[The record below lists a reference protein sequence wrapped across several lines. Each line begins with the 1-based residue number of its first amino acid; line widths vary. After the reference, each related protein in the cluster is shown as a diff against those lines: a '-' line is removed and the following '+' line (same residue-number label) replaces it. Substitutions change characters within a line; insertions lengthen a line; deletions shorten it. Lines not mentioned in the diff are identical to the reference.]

1 MDIVK
6 PKSSYEIRLVPA
18 YVRPITVTVSAV
30 MLVGAMLPG
39 MFWMFFGA
47 IFFLCAFASCAFFTY
62 ARDARTLQ
70 TLRDHDVR
78 NLLLLTCGNETNIP
92 HTKMR
97 RTQFY
102 AAVRRIVARSDQ
114 QRQIRFIGVGEYNGV
129 HVAIIVGVSPQSVH
143 ADAQHDISCI
153 PHGND
158 AIIITNTVPSS
169 MTGWTTPAAARIETG
184 RMHGY
189 AAAAQTT
196 STGQTMPVA
205 HQTTSTRQTMS
216 VARQTTSTAD
226 ADRALFGSERMH
238 GSTSQ
243 CVRAP
248 RTMGNDHN
256 LLRQLLSTSSDSSD
270 NDMGDLAK
278 HQLRDVNTEHQL
290 RDVNTEHQLR
300 DVNTQHQLR
309 DVNTQHQLR
318 DVNMGDL
325 TEHQLL
331 NLIRATMMTANI
343 EQTYT
348 LDPFRGP
355 RFYGVCI
362 RGVAR
367 RARKPVVDII
377 DATLRQGQLRYVCD
391 ASSDEI
397 CVLVEREDFSSIP
410 FDRVIADAQRYGLPD
425 PSRPLTI
432 PIGYTVNGTMTLANL
447 PEHGSHMLVV
457 GATRSGKSTFLHAII
472 ASLIH
477 FSSLPR
483 FSPHRRVELALID
496 LKSGVEFAPYNGLD
510 CLWMPVVSSIEDAED
525 CLHILHKEMLR
536 RFRIIRKNGE
546 TSWSGNWLVVII
558 DEWNRV
564 PESLLGI
571 MRVMLRQGRAAGM
584 HFILTTHRPT
594 AENVDGDV
602 RSQLGMR
609 AMFLVTNQND
619 ARLVFEGADLPIP
632 LGNGDFWFQSSE
644 TTTPIRVQS
653 PLVDVPTWV
662 RKQPKAPIPTCNE
675 TNTALFVQGKTGAV
689 FFDEGS
695 ITRNDCLHLL
705 QQSLMRR
712 GGNKA
717 VVLRSTMAI
726 PDIIRTFAQSLATSG
741 SQDIIIESF
750 GDMIC
755 RLSSEYCVGNQRR
768 IPALTVIQRM
778 VREAKQRN
786 TLRVWAIVDKK
797 NAQEN
802 SALAWFEP
810 DYLVSFGSFVFPASL
825 DPFGHCA
832 RATRNV
838 HTLVCINR
846 EDGSVLWVE

>member
-1 MDIVK
+1 MTEDMMDIVK

-47 IFFLCAFASCAFFTY
+47 IFSLCAFASCAFFTY

-129 HVAIIVGVSPQSVH
+129 HIAIIVGVSPQSVH

-196 STGQTMPVA
+196 STGQTM
-205 HQTTSTRQTMS
+205 S

-278 HQLRDVNTEHQL
+278 
-290 RDVNTEHQLR
+290 
-300 DVNTQHQLR
+300 HQLR

-571 MRVMLRQGRAAGM
+571 MRVMLRQGRSAGM

>member
-1 MDIVK
+1 MTEDMMDIVK

-47 IFFLCAFASCAFFTY
+47 IFSLCAFASCAFFTY

-143 ADAQHDISCI
+143 ADVQHDISCI

-189 AAAAQTT
+189 DAAAQTT
-196 STGQTMPVA
+196 STGQTMSVA
-205 HQTTSTRQTMS
+205 RQTTSTGQTMS

-243 CVRAP
+243 CVRAL

-256 LLRQLLSTSSDSSD
+256 LLRQLLSTSSDRSD

-278 HQLRDVNTEHQL
+278 HQLRDVNTE
-290 RDVNTEHQLR
+290 
-300 DVNTQHQLR
+300 HQLR

-410 FDRVIADAQRYGLPD
+410 FD
-425 PSRPLTI
+425 
-432 PIGYTVNGTMTLANL
+432 
-447 PEHGSHMLVV
+447 
-457 GATRSGKSTFLHAII
+457 
-472 ASLIH
+472 
-477 FSSLPR
+477 
-483 FSPHRRVELALID
+483 
-496 LKSGVEFAPYNGLD
+496 
-510 CLWMPVVSSIEDAED
+510 
-525 CLHILHKEMLR
+525 
-536 RFRIIRKNGE
+536 
-546 TSWSGNWLVVII
+546 
-558 DEWNRV
+558 
-564 PESLLGI
+564 
-571 MRVMLRQGRAAGM
+571 
-584 HFILTTHRPT
+584 
-594 AENVDGDV
+594 
-602 RSQLGMR
+602 
-609 AMFLVTNQND
+609 
-619 ARLVFEGADLPIP
+619 
-632 LGNGDFWFQSSE
+632 
-644 TTTPIRVQS
+644 
-653 PLVDVPTWV
+653 
-662 RKQPKAPIPTCNE
+662 
-675 TNTALFVQGKTGAV
+675 
-689 FFDEGS
+689 
-695 ITRNDCLHLL
+695 
-705 QQSLMRR
+705 
-712 GGNKA
+712 
-717 VVLRSTMAI
+717 
-726 PDIIRTFAQSLATSG
+726 
-741 SQDIIIESF
+741 
-750 GDMIC
+750 
-755 RLSSEYCVGNQRR
+755 
-768 IPALTVIQRM
+768 
-778 VREAKQRN
+778 
-786 TLRVWAIVDKK
+786 
-797 NAQEN
+797 
-802 SALAWFEP
+802 
-810 DYLVSFGSFVFPASL
+810 
-825 DPFGHCA
+825 
-832 RATRNV
+832 
-838 HTLVCINR
+838 
-846 EDGSVLWVE
+846 

>member
-1 MDIVK
+1 MTEDMMDIVK

-47 IFFLCAFASCAFFTY
+47 IFSLCAFASCAFFTY

-129 HVAIIVGVSPQSVH
+129 HIAIIVGVSPQSVH

-196 STGQTMPVA
+196 STGQTM
-205 HQTTSTRQTMS
+205 S

-238 GSTSQ
+238 GSTSH

-278 HQLRDVNTEHQL
+278 
-290 RDVNTEHQLR
+290 
-300 DVNTQHQLR
+300 HQLR

-571 MRVMLRQGRAAGM
+571 MRVMLRQGRSAGM

>member
-1 MDIVK
+1 
-6 PKSSYEIRLVPA
+6 
-18 YVRPITVTVSAV
+18 
-30 MLVGAMLPG
+30 
-39 MFWMFFGA
+39 
-47 IFFLCAFASCAFFTY
+47 
-62 ARDARTLQ
+62 
-70 TLRDHDVR
+70 
-78 NLLLLTCGNETNIP
+78 
-92 HTKMR
+92 
-97 RTQFY
+97 
-102 AAVRRIVARSDQ
+102 
-114 QRQIRFIGVGEYNGV
+114 
-129 HVAIIVGVSPQSVH
+129 
-143 ADAQHDISCI
+143 
-153 PHGND
+153 
-158 AIIITNTVPSS
+158 
-169 MTGWTTPAAARIETG
+169 
-184 RMHGY
+184 
-189 AAAAQTT
+189 
-196 STGQTMPVA
+196 
-205 HQTTSTRQTMS
+205 
-216 VARQTTSTAD
+216 
-226 ADRALFGSERMH
+226 
-238 GSTSQ
+238 
-243 CVRAP
+243 
-248 RTMGNDHN
+248 MGNDHN

-278 HQLRDVNTEHQL
+278 HQLRDVNT
-290 RDVNTEHQLR
+290 
-300 DVNTQHQLR
+300 
-309 DVNTQHQLR
+309 QHQLR
-318 DVNMGDL
+318 DVNMEDL

-377 DATLRQGQLRYVCD
+377 DATLRHGQLRYVCD

-397 CVLVEREDFSSIP
+397 CVLVERKDFSSIP

-536 RFRIIRKNGE
+536 RFRINRKNGE

-571 MRVMLRQGRAAGM
+571 MRVMLRQGRSAGM

-619 ARLVFEGADLPIP
+619 ARLVFDGADLPIP

-662 RKQPKAPIPTCNE
+662 RNQPKAPIPTCNE

-726 PDIIRTFAQSLATSG
+726 PDIIRTFAQSLAASG

-755 RLSSEYCVGNQRR
+755 RLSSEYCMGNQRR
-768 IPALTVIQRM
+768 IPVLTVIQRM